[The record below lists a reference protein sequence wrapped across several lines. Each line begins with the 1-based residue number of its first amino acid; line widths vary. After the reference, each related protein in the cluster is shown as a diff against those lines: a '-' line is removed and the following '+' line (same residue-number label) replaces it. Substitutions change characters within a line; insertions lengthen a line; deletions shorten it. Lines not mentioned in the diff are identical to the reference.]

1 MYQCLFVF
9 FSKANPFS
17 GHTHAIVLELS
28 NVVVFFNLLRQ
39 KMSLVCCV
47 TLASERAIVG
57 KLSESNTQPNLTPCS
72 PCSLPG
78 ERNSQAGDVCSNN
91 TAPVRKLYHRQ
102 VILFPPTH

>member
-39 KMSLVCCV
+39 NMSLVCCV
-47 TLASERAIVG
+47 MLANERAIVPA
-57 KLSESNTQPNLTPCS
+57 LREA
-72 PCSLPG
+72 
-78 ERNSQAGDVCSNN
+78 E
-91 TAPVRKLYHRQ
+91 
-102 VILFPPTH
+102 